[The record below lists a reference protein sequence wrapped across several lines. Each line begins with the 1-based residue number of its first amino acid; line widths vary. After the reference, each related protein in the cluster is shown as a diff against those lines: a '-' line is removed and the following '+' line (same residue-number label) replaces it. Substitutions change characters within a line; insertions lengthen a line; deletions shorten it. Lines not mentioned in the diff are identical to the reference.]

1 MVLGTMGLAP
11 AEMISWLFNRAMDVD
26 QIVVSLKVVSD
37 QGSLNDL
44 KAIV

>member
-1 MVLGTMGLAP
+1 MALQP
-11 AEMISWLFNRAMDVD
+11 RAMDVD